1 MRDCFVLLCTR
12 FQSIADHTLLVK
24 MVKCRVLL
32 LDGTEFTCDVNVSMH
47 LLVFPHF
54 LVICVNIVHIAVY
67 VCNVC
72 YKLAELDK

>member
-1 MRDCFVLLCTR
+1 
-12 FQSIADHTLLVK
+12 